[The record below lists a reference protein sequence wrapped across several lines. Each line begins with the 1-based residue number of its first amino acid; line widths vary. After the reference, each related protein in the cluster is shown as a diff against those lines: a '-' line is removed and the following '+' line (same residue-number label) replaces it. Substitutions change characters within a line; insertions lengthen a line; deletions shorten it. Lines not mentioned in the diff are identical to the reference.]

1 MDRTTQQLSIKKK
14 KKNVYLRISK
24 CLTKVGNSLRA
35 LLAGRDAG
43 MQRQRAVI

>member
-1 MDRTTQQLSIKKK
+1 MDRTTQQLSI

>member
-1 MDRTTQQLSIKKK
+1 MDRTTQQLSIKK